1 MAYVDVFSG
10 NVIRP
15 AVVNYRAV
23 SLTANTTLVWPT
35 SQVVDGTNAVAE
47 IMDVTPSG
55 AGFSLTMPD
64 AREAATGESVLFF
77 NPGADTFSVL
87 ENDGAALTTV
97 AAGQYRFIYLTDNTT
112 QGGTWRVNAFGV
124 GTSSPDAASL
134 VGFGI
139 KAIGGTLNQKQ
150 DIVETAVG
158 ITLASS
164 DRAGLKVFTGGSVTC
179 TLPLTTDVGSDFFV
193 SLKNSGTGS
202 VTVTPAGIEEI
213 DEIDGGASLIM
224 VPDESFILQSNGGGK
239 WYTIGR
245 GRSLTFAFSQL
256 VKSVAGG
263 LDVTLT
269 STETSNKI
277 IQLVGL
283 LTANIN
289 VIVPNVAS
297 IYWIFNNT
305 TGAFTVTIKT
315 AAGTGIPIT
324 QGTRAMLL
332 CDAVNVV
339 DADDNPSTTGLFAD
353 GNVGSPSMAFA
364 LDTDTGFYRPTTNT
378 TGAAAGGVDSF
389 RFKTAAAGVNYLTS
403 TPGATTFAPT
413 LAAEGADANIVLA
426 LTPKGTGGFAVGV
439 GTVASGTDS
448 IAIGTSADATDTA
461 GIAIGSGAQ
470 VVPGGFSSDNG
481 IAIGVSASVTPS
493 AAATSN
499 DAIAIGAGATSGRNS
514 AISIGDGATASG
526 LVSTAIGAAT
536 VAAGASSIAIGDT
549 ATTDTS
555 GDNIAIGTA
564 ASSAASAAIAIG
576 ETSSASGTQSI
587 AIGSDASAS
596 TTGSIAIGDNTVAS
610 TGTQAIAIGISADAT
625 AADAIALGENAQAT
639 SAQSIAIGS
648 DAVASTAAATIAI
661 GDNASATGADGIAIG
676 EGSAAAGPQ
685 GVAVGSD
692 ASASLT
698 ACIAVGDGAQAS
710 ATSATAIGLAAQATA
725 SRSVAIGATVVN
737 AFADTFFTGNSQ
749 SAIFSGAMERSVEMT
764 DTTTF
769 ASRSAE
775 VILRKRTTNATVTTL
790 LQADGSKLVI
800 PASTVWHFDCQVV
813 AQVEGLSEFLV
824 HTFRD
829 GVIRRDGAGNTTLTA
844 PTVNT
849 ELLDTVTGG
858 VSVAVTADDTD
869 EELAFDVTGFA
880 ATNIDWVA
888 YVRIRS
894 VQVGA

>member
-35 SQVVDGTNAVAE
+35 SQGVDGTNSVAE

-139 KAIGGTLNQKQ
+139 KAIGGTLNQKEE
-150 DIVETAVG
+150 IVEIA
-158 ITLASS
+158 
-164 DRAGLKVFTGGSVTC
+164 
-179 TLPLTTDVGSDFFV
+179 
-193 SLKNSGTGS
+193 
-202 VTVTPAGIEEI
+202 
-213 DEIDGGASLIM
+213 GGASLIM

-403 TPGATTFAPT
+403 TPGATGASPT

-536 VAAGASSIAIGDT
+536 VAAGASSIAIGT
-549 ATTDTS
+549 AS
-555 GDNIAIGTA
+555 
-564 ASSAASAAIAIG
+564 SSAASAAIAIG
-576 ETSSASGTQSI
+576 ETSSASGAQSI

-625 AADAIALGENAQAT
+625 AADAIALGVNAQAT

-661 GDNASATGADGIAIG
+661 GDNAS
-676 EGSAAAGPQ
+676 
-685 GVAVGSD
+685 
-692 ASASLT
+692 
-698 ACIAVGDGAQAS
+698 
-710 ATSATAIGLAAQATA
+710 
-725 SRSVAIGATVVN
+725 
-737 AFADTFFTGNSQ
+737 
-749 SAIFSGAMERSVEMT
+749 
-764 DTTTF
+764 
-769 ASRSAE
+769 
-775 VILRKRTTNATVTTL
+775 
-790 LQADGSKLVI
+790 
-800 PASTVWHFDCQVV
+800 
-813 AQVEGLSEFLV
+813 
-824 HTFRD
+824 
-829 GVIRRDGAGNTTLTA
+829 
-844 PTVNT
+844 
-849 ELLDTVTGG
+849 
-858 VSVAVTADDTD
+858 
-869 EELAFDVTGFA
+869 
-880 ATNIDWVA
+880 
-888 YVRIRS
+888 
-894 VQVGA
+894 